1 LFGTILK
8 FKLDHNYQKKNKK
21 NSLIIRQNAK
31 PNQIYIFVIDYAPNF
46 HIHGFVNSSNILDNK
61 NYLTDF
67 GLDRPKVYSVPIDE
81 LTPIKI
87 LKNGEW
93 N

>member
-1 LFGTILK
+1 L
-8 FKLDHNYQKKNKK
+8 N
-21 NSLIIRQNAK
+21 
-31 PNQIYIFVIDYAPNF
+31 
-46 HIHGFVNSSNILDNK
+46 NK

-67 GLDRPKVYSVPIDE
+67 GLDRPKVYSVPIEE